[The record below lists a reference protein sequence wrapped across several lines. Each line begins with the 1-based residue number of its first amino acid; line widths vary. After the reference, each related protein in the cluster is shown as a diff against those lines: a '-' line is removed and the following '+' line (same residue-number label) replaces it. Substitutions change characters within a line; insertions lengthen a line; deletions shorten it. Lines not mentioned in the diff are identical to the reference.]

1 MKKMTNSKRMEL
13 ILARLLNYWETEDPR
28 RVGGLT
34 ESQLSLL
41 LSLSEH
47 PGCRVQDT
55 AERLDL
61 TAPTI
66 SIGVRRLEKM
76 GLVQRNAD
84 PDDSALCAC
93 ICRRR
98 VGKLLPRHVLC
109 VQPSWRRCSPR
120 WQWMSRSRSSRCWRG
135 RFQMLIEGTLL

>member
-1 MKKMTNSKRMEL
+1 MKKKTNSKRMEL
-13 ILARLLNYWETEDPR
+13 VLVRLRSYWDAQDPR

-55 AERLDL
+55 AKRLDL

-84 PDDSALCAC
+84 PDDQRAVCLYLSPQGRKIASKARSLRAAKLETMLSALT
-93 ICRRR
+93 
-98 VGKLLPRHVLC
+98 VDEQESLLE
-109 VQPSWRRCSPR
+109 
-120 WQWMSRSRSSRCWRG
+120 
-135 RFQMLIEGTLL
+135 MLERAVPDTD

>member
-1 MKKMTNSKRMEL
+1 MKKKTNSKRMEL
-13 ILARLLNYWETEDPR
+13 VLVRLRAYWDAQDPR

-34 ESQLSLL
+34 ASQLGLL

-76 GLVQRNAD
+76 GLVQRDED
-84 PDDSALCAC
+84 PDDQRAVCLYLSPQGRKIASKARSLRA
-93 ICRRR
+93 
-98 VGKLLPRHVLC
+98 GKLETILGVLTADE
-109 VQPSWRRCSPR
+109 QESLLA
-120 WQWMSRSRSSRCWRG
+120 
-135 RFQMLIEGTLL
+135 MLEKAVPEVN

>member
-1 MKKMTNSKRMEL
+1 MKKITNSKRMEL
-13 ILARLLNYWETEDPR
+13 VLAKLCNYWETEDPR

-34 ESQLSLL
+34 ASQLSLL

-66 SIGVRRLEKM
+66 SIGVRRLENL
-76 GLVQRNAD
+76 GLVQRGAD
-84 PDDSALCAC
+84 PNDQRAVCLYLSPQGRKIASKARSLRAA
-93 ICRRR
+93 
-98 VGKLLPRHVLC
+98 KLET
-109 VQPSWRRCSPR
+109 
-120 WQWMSRSRSSRCWRG
+120 
-135 RFQMLIEGTLL
+135 MLSTLTVNEQESLLEMLEKAIPNTD

>member
-13 ILARLLNYWETEDPR
+13 VLARLRSYWETEDPR

-76 GLVQRNAD
+76 GLVQRDAD
-84 PDDSALCAC
+84 PDDQRAVCLYLSLQ
-93 ICRRR
+93 
-98 VGKLLPRHVLC
+98 GKKIASKARSLRAAKLETMLSTLTVDEQESLLE
-109 VQPSWRRCSPR
+109 
-120 WQWMSRSRSSRCWRG
+120 
-135 RFQMLIEGTLL
+135 MLEGAVPDTD

>member
-1 MKKMTNSKRMEL
+1 MKKKTNSKRMEL
-13 ILARLLNYWETEDPR
+13 VLVRLRSYWDAQDPR

-55 AERLDL
+55 AKRLDL

-84 PDDSALCAC
+84 PDDQRAVCLYLSPQGRKIASKARSLRAAKLETMLSALT
-93 ICRRR
+93 
-98 VGKLLPRHVLC
+98 VDEQESLLE
-109 VQPSWRRCSPR
+109 
-120 WQWMSRSRSSRCWRG
+120 
-135 RFQMLIEGTLL
+135 MLERAVPDAD

>member
-1 MKKMTNSKRMEL
+1 MKKMTNDKRMEL
-13 ILARLLNYWETEDPR
+13 VLARLRTYWETEDPR

-34 ESQLSLL
+34 ASQLSLL

-66 SIGVRRLEKM
+66 SIGVRRLENM
-76 GLVQRNAD
+76 GLVQRGAD
-84 PDDSALCAC
+84 PDDQRAVCLYLSPQGRKIASKARSLRAA
-93 ICRRR
+93 
-98 VGKLLPRHVLC
+98 KLETML
-109 VQPSWRRCSPR
+109 SPLTVNE
-120 WQWMSRSRSSRCWRG
+120 QESLLE
-135 RFQMLIEGTLL
+135 MLERAIPDAD

>member
-1 MKKMTNSKRMEL
+1 MKKKTNSKRMEL
-13 ILARLLNYWETEDPR
+13 VLVRLRAYWDAQDPR

-34 ESQLSLL
+34 TSQLGLL

-76 GLVQRNAD
+76 GLVQRDED
-84 PDDSALCAC
+84 PDDQRAVCLYLSPQGRKIASKARSLRA
-93 ICRRR
+93 
-98 VGKLLPRHVLC
+98 GKLETILGVLTADE
-109 VQPSWRRCSPR
+109 QESLLA
-120 WQWMSRSRSSRCWRG
+120 
-135 RFQMLIEGTLL
+135 MLEKAVPEVN

>member
-1 MKKMTNSKRMEL
+1 MKPMTNSKRMEL
-13 ILARLLNYWETEDPR
+13 VLVRLCSYWETEDPR

-55 AERLDL
+55 AQRLDL

-66 SIGVRRLEKM
+66 SIGVRRLERM
-76 GLVQRNAD
+76 GLVLRDTD
-84 PDDSALCAC
+84 PDDQRAVCLYLSPQGRRIASKARSLRAAKLETMLSALTLHEQES
-93 ICRRR
+93 
-98 VGKLLPRHVLC
+98 LLA
-109 VQPSWRRCSPR
+109 
-120 WQWMSRSRSSRCWRG
+120 
-135 RFQMLIEGTLL
+135 MLERAVPGID

>member
-1 MKKMTNSKRMEL
+1 MKKMTNDKRMEL
-13 ILARLLNYWETEDPR
+13 VLARLRSYWETEDPR

-34 ESQLSLL
+34 ASQLSLL

-66 SIGVRRLEKM
+66 SIGVRRLENM
-76 GLVQRNAD
+76 GLVQRGAD
-84 PDDSALCAC
+84 PDDQRAVCLYLSPQGRKIASKARSLRAA
-93 ICRRR
+93 
-98 VGKLLPRHVLC
+98 KLETML
-109 VQPSWRRCSPR
+109 SPLTVNE
-120 WQWMSRSRSSRCWRG
+120 QESLLE
-135 RFQMLIEGTLL
+135 MLERAIPDAD

>member
-1 MKKMTNSKRMEL
+1 MKKMTNSKRMEVVL
-13 ILARLLNYWETEDPR
+13 ERLERFWDVEDPR

-34 ESQLSLL
+34 RSQLSLL

-55 AERLDL
+55 AERLEL

-66 SIGVRRLEKM
+66 SIGVRRLETM

-84 PDDSALCAC
+84 PDDQRAVRLHLSPQGRKIASKARAMRASRLDAMLAPMTEEERETFLALLERAVPE
-93 ICRRR
+93 RNE
-98 VGKLLPRHVLC
+98 KSL
-109 VQPSWRRCSPR
+109 
-120 WQWMSRSRSSRCWRG
+120 
-135 RFQMLIEGTLL
+135 